1 MGREYSNNI
10 SVNIQ
15 YPIPFRFQCFFV
27 LAVKITSGDGRFS
40 TVGEPDLN
48 GLTAYGRLAN
58 DPVAIDNFFGFSFGV

>member
-1 MGREYSNNI
+1 M
-10 SVNIQ
+10 
-15 YPIPFRFQCFFV
+15 FFV